1 MKKAFRDTY
10 NRELAFLKERSA
22 EFAADYPGLADRLGG
37 LVEENMDPSIGGLLE
52 GTAFLAARVQL
63 KLDEEFRTFTHQM
76 LDQVFPDA
84 LAPTPSAMLVRADPV
99 FDNKD
104 IVQGVHFDAGEYLD
118 ARFVD
123 ADKRVSCRFALAAPI
138 TLWPLAIDGVK
149 YHASPSTLG
158 ALGQDVANGTK
169 AGLEITLT
177 RVNTAGQ
184 PQDAGPLSDLPLG
197 DLPLHFTGPEDEAI
211 ELYEQVHAG
220 LVRASLRYLDK
231 FGNPQFLTLA
241 PQAVQQIGFDD
252 QPPLFPHRGALFSGF
267 ALLREAFVF
276 PRKFMGFRLV
286 GLRQALRRIRTDR
299 MQLILEFT
307 HVNTKLATRLEG
319 DHLQLFCAPAVNL
332 FRENSSQVR
341 LNRKRTEFVVTPD
354 RSPLT
359 HYEIYHLIDVFAHYA
374 GHQNKERVLP
384 LYGLPPDGVDPK
396 QALYYTTRQK
406 PRRLTSQER
415 RFGTTRH
422 RYRGTETFISIYE
435 PPEAEPAQRLQ
446 VSALC
451 SNRHLTE
458 YLPIAKSQKDFRLTE
473 DQTITLSCLAG
484 PTPPRESLLELD
496 NRAGHRAADGD
507 GHWRLISFLS
517 LSFHGLLNDRSGKG
531 AAPMRELL
539 SLFTN
544 LSDSITQT
552 QIDGLKSVETR
563 PVVRTIRREG
573 GFHPARGLLVAL
585 TFDEDEFEGS
595 GVIML
600 GAILDRFLSEYSAV
614 NSFTQCQIRSIQRG
628 EIKTFPPRL
637 GTGPLL

>member
-252 QPPLFPHRGALFSGF
+252 QPL
-267 ALLREAFVF
+267 
-276 PRKFMGFRLV
+276 MGFRLV

-341 LNRKRTEFVVTPD
+341 SPD
-354 RSPLT
+354 RRLCPL
-359 HYEIYHLIDVFAHYA
+359 
-374 GHQNKERVLP
+374 
-384 LYGLPPDGVDPK
+384 
-396 QALYYTTRQK
+396 
-406 PRRLTSQER
+406 
-415 RFGTTRH
+415 
-422 RYRGTETFISIYE
+422 RG
-435 PPEAEPAQRLQ
+435 PPEQ
-446 VSALC
+446 
-451 SNRHLTE
+451 
-458 YLPIAKSQKDFRLTE
+458 
-473 DQTITLSCLAG
+473 
-484 PTPPRESLLELD
+484 
-496 NRAGHRAADGD
+496 
-507 GHWRLISFLS
+507 
-517 LSFHGLLNDRSGKG
+517 
-531 AAPMRELL
+531 
-539 SLFTN
+539 
-544 LSDSITQT
+544 
-552 QIDGLKSVETR
+552 
-563 PVVRTIRREG
+563 
-573 GFHPARGLLVAL
+573 
-585 TFDEDEFEGS
+585 
-595 GVIML
+595 
-600 GAILDRFLSEYSAV
+600 
-614 NSFTQCQIRSIQRG
+614 
-628 EIKTFPPRL
+628 
-637 GTGPLL
+637 GTGVAALWAAS